1 MAKQT
6 RKKTKIIKAHCQ
18 CDPKCPRK
26 ALPGHAFCKVH
37 MKFCPRR
44 SPLTGFEPSY
54 NPDKYNGT
62 RKMKESHN
70 CFAYAFD
77 HVEMPPDSECNE
89 SMCNTP
95 FHQPGR
101 KSGFP
106 RWSETKGKRCPDLI
120 SRLRADIPGIK
131 TVSFTEK
138 CPVGTSKIAL
148 AVAPDSC
155 KKDEVNNK
163 TCLSKKHGDYHF
175 WRQDNNGMWSHKPGG
190 TDVTNKDASKR
201 SIYDPSLANR
211 NYGDRLN
218 YKYFCSFL
226 CAPKKQKLSFKRGGK
241 NKHTR
246 SKSKV

>member
-1 MAKQT
+1 MVKET
-6 RKKTKIIKAHCQ
+6 RKKKMVNRSHCQ
-18 CDPKCPRK
+18 CDPKCSRK
-26 ALPGHAFCKVH
+26 PLPGHAFCKVH
-37 MKFCPRR
+37 MKFCGRR

-54 NPDKYNGT
+54 NPNKYNGT
-62 RKMKESHN
+62 RKMRESHN

-77 HVEMPPDSECNE
+77 HVEMPPDYECNE
-89 SMCNTP
+89 NICNTP

-106 RWSETKGKRCPDLI
+106 KWSESKGKRCPDLI

-131 TVSFTEK
+131 TVSFSEK

-148 AVAPDSC
+148 AVAPDKEDAKRS
-155 KKDEVNNK
+155 
-163 TCLSKKHGDYHF
+163 GDYHF

-190 TDVTNKDASKR
+190 TEVTNKDASKKP
-201 SIYDPSLANR
+201 IYDPSLADR

-226 CAPKKQKLSFKRGGK
+226 CAPKKQRLTFKRGGK
-241 NKHTR
+241 NRHTR
-246 SKSKV
+246 RKSKV